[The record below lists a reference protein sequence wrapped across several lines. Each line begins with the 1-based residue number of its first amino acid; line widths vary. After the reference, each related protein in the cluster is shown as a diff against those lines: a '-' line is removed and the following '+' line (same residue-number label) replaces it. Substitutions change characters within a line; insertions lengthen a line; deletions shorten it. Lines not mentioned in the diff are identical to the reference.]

1 MGFSELNMN
10 FCGMVSL
17 RNLLHILYL
26 TIFPL
31 TLGRVTLKSEL
42 GTRDVLEANTVN
54 IGRDK
59 DSSTS
64 TGVFK
69 KQSP

>member
-1 MGFSELNMN
+1 MN
-10 FCGMVSL
+10 FCGMDSS

-42 GTRDVLEANTVN
+42 GARDVLEANTVN
-54 IGRDK
+54 IGRVK
-59 DSSTS
+59 DSSAS
-64 TGVFK
+64 IGEFK